1 MMKIIKTLLF
11 SLLLSI
17 SVSVFAA
24 QVNINTADAETLS
37 SQLVGV
43 GETKAQ
49 AIITY
54 REANGPFKSA
64 ADLANVKGIGEGCLQ
79 SGCALIGGETAE
91 MPGMYPKGDYDLAG
105 FCVGIVEKS
114 DLIDGTKV
122 KSGDVMLGLAST
134 GPHSNGY
141 SLIRKVL
148 EVSNADLQMDI
159 DGQPL
164 IDALMAPTKIYV
176 KSEIIYP

>member
-1 MMKIIKTLLF
+1 MMKIIKSLLL

-64 ADLANVKGIGEGCLQ
+64 ADLANVKGIGEGTL
-79 SGCALIGGETAE
+79 
-91 MPGMYPKGDYDLAG
+91 MK
-105 FCVGIVEKS
+105 
-114 DLIDGTKV
+114 
-122 KSGDVMLGLAST
+122 
-134 GPHSNGY
+134 
-141 SLIRKVL
+141 
-148 EVSNADLQMDI
+148 NADNI
-159 DGQPL
+159 V
-164 IDALMAPTKIYV
+164 T
-176 KSEIIYP
+176 E

>member
-17 SVSVFAA
+17 SVSVFAV

-64 ADLANVKGIGEGCLQ
+64 ADLANVKGIGEGTL
-79 SGCALIGGETAE
+79 
-91 MPGMYPKGDYDLAG
+91 MK
-105 FCVGIVEKS
+105 
-114 DLIDGTKV
+114 
-122 KSGDVMLGLAST
+122 
-134 GPHSNGY
+134 
-141 SLIRKVL
+141 
-148 EVSNADLQMDI
+148 NADNI
-159 DGQPL
+159 V
-164 IDALMAPTKIYV
+164 T
-176 KSEIIYP
+176 E